1 MDTSSSPVHVSLC
14 LATDLVELDTFFYIS
29 FSDHQTLRS
38 SLLFNGQ
45 GLVSEGGGDVD
56 DGKSVAQLLFY
67 DGQCGN

>member
-1 MDTSSSPVHVSLC
+1 M
-14 LATDLVELDTFFYIS
+14 LDTFFYIS